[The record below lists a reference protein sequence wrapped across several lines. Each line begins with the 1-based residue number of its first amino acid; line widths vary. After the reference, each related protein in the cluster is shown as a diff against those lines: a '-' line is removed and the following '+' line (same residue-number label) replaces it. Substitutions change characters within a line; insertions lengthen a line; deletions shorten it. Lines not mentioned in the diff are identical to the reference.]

1 MIHDLK
7 IHPLGGQTFM
17 NCKSCLLENAEY
29 EIQFEGNLNHSMLPD
44 IIKHL
49 NRRKVEVK
57 VNENLLFIKELGV
70 KEVVDFCMEHMNPS
84 EVYFR
89 INNQEW
95 KPLNEIGEIIEMQ
108 WVDEIIKNKS
118 IYCHFQPIVNA
129 REEIFAYEL
138 LSRFKKED
146 GTIVY
151 PNDIFL
157 AAKNRGRLYA
167 LDRLCRMTAVR
178 HALLVKN
185 KKAFIN
191 FIPTSIYSPEFCLK
205 STIQTANLLG
215 VDPSKIVFEVVETEQ
230 VEDTDHLKRILTY
243 YKEKGFE
250 YALDDVGEGYS
261 TLEILEDITPKY
273 MKLDIQYVQGV
284 AGDLEKQLI
293 VKQFLHKALEIG
305 SIPLAEGV
313 ESREDFE
320 WLKQAGYQLFQG
332 YLFGRPSPY
341 PNEH

>member
-1 MIHDLK
+1 MK
-7 IHPLGGQTFM
+7 
-17 NCKSCLLENAEY
+17 CKSCLVEKAEY
-29 EIQFEGNLNHSMLPD
+29 EIKFEGSLNHSMLPGV
-44 IIKHL
+44 IKHL
-49 NRRKVEVK
+49 SRRKAEVK
-57 VNENLLFIKELGV
+57 VKENLLLMNESGV
-70 KEVVDFCMEHMNPS
+70 KELVDFCIDHMNPS
-84 EVYFR
+84 EISFR

-95 KPLNEIGEIIEMQ
+95 KPLTQLEKILEMQ
-108 WVDEIIKNKS
+108 WVDEIIEKKLVH
-118 IYCHFQPIVNA
+118 CHFQPIVNA
-129 REEIFAYEL
+129 KEEIFAYEI

-146 GTIVY
+146 GTSVS

-178 HALLVKN
+178 HALKIEN

-215 VDPSKIVFEVVETEQ
+215 IDPSQIVFEVVETEQ
-230 VEDTDHLKRILTY
+230 VEDMDHLKKILTY

-250 YALDDVGEGYS
+250 YALDDVGEGYN
-261 TLEILEDITPKY
+261 TLEVLEDITPKY
-273 MKLDIQYVQGV
+273 MKLDFQYVQGV
-284 AGDLEKQLI
+284 AGDLTKQRI
-293 VKQFLHKALEIG
+293 AEQFLHRALEIG

-313 ESREDFE
+313 ESREDFK

-332 YLFGRPSPY
+332 YLFGRPSPN
-341 PNEH
+341 PIQH